1 MATTSPPPH
10 RTLPDASRQPREGL
24 TRYAHG
30 DAALMRRS
38 YQAKDW
44 QPTGC
49 VRVHRGWVGWD
60 VVQQTAMRP
69 HAASSNSVHE
79 RALSLSELFQP
90 TEEMAEQWGRALA
103 QNTRRNSHSMVYFG
117 LILCIAVSR
126 ASATRATHTQTGLC
140 GAVQAG
146 GRSDRDVCL
155 TRPDTRSIYL
165 LMNSYCMNREPPATG
180 GTPCRASKPRLSVQ
194 HRSGPFWATWRPPAI
209 RRATG
214 SCFCC
219 R

>member
-10 RTLPDASRQPREGL
+10 RTLPGASRQPREGL

-79 RALSLSELFQP
+79 RALSSSELCHTVEERAEKDRGLPSETRNETGRPAGRLVGLGP
-90 TEEMAEQWGRALA
+90 TPWEALG
-103 QNTRRNSHSMVYFG
+103 T
-117 LILCIAVSR
+117 
-126 ASATRATHTQTGLC
+126 ASAALGHAAHRGLS
-140 GAVQAG
+140 AG
-146 GRSDRDVCL
+146 
-155 TRPDTRSIYL
+155 
-165 LMNSYCMNREPPATG
+165 PPPG
-180 GTPCRASKPRLSVQ
+180 
-194 HRSGPFWATWRPPAI
+194 HSGPRESGDTASPARPASGAPPPP
-209 RRATG
+209 R
-214 SCFCC
+214 
-219 R
+219 